1 MRFID
6 FVKAR
11 IFTPLNMA
19 QSTYF
24 VEEALQSGQA
34 SETWTFF
41 GRRIPAWMRGMH
53 PESFAGPGG
62 IMSNVNEMVCDMVV
76 QDGKYQR
83 LMPNHDDR
91 RPG

>member
-1 MRFID
+1 MYAVGSQVVRRLSGMRFID

-34 SETWTFF
+34 SETWTF
-41 GRRIPAWMRGMH
+41 
-53 PESFAGPGG
+53 
-62 IMSNVNEMVCDMVV
+62 
-76 QDGKYQR
+76 
-83 LMPNHDDR
+83 
-91 RPG
+91 